1 MNDRYLCIVCG
12 DDYLVHQTIIEDQRG
27 RCVCLNCWNKIK
39 NIEVKK

>member
-12 DDYLVHQTIIEDQRG
+12 DDYLVYQTIIEDQRG

-39 NIEVKK
+39 HIEVKK